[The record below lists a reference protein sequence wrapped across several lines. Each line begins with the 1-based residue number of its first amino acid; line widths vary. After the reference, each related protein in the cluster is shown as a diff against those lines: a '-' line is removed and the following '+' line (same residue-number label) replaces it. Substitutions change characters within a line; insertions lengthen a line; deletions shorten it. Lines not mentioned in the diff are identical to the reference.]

1 MLGNVCLDKLY
12 FLPFN
17 FLFIGIIQIILKWLK
32 MLSLF
37 LYPVKIQL
45 LTTVE
50 FDHSGKGKADFLD
63 LNKTQTT

>member
-1 MLGNVCLDKLY
+1 
-12 FLPFN
+12 
-17 FLFIGIIQIILKWLK
+17 